1 MKNTCITLDKDKG
14 LANAREY
21 FMSMCSPNIK
31 SEKIRQKQRDDSLR
45 TFEDIYDSINI
56 NVLLSKYDNSCVGAE
71 EFICDD
77 VTFHCKALSQVPK
90 QDVLDVYIYL
100 LTIGEINID
109 CERVLY
115 QVYYDMWQTVFVDA
129 GRDLLKEYIA
139 KSTTHA
145 PFAVSES
152 FGPGF
157 FGMPA
162 DDRRKFFQV
171 LDADKLG
178 MSIRPGGFMMPL
190 KSCAGF
196 FLISTKEESL
206 PTKDC
211 ENCVSSGKTCSY
223 CKAGRQQASSAKLEL
238 VKGDLLK

>member
-1 MKNTCITLDKDKG
+1 MKNLCITLDKDKG
-14 LANAREY
+14 QAKAREY

-45 TFEDIYDSINI
+45 TFENIYDHIKI
-56 NVLLSKYDNSCVGAE
+56 KTLFSKYDNSCVGDE
-71 EFICDD
+71 ELICDN
-77 VTFHCKALSQVPK
+77 VTFKCKALSQLVK
-90 QDVLDVYIYL
+90 QDVLEVYIYL
-100 LTIGEINID
+100 LTVGEIDID

-129 GRDLLKEYIA
+129 GRDLLKEYIS
-139 KSTTHA
+139 KSITYK
-145 PFAVSES
+145 PFAISES

-171 LDADKLG
+171 LDADQLG

-206 PTKDC
+206 PSKDC

-223 CKAGRQQASSAKLEL
+223 CKAGRQQAPSAKLGL